1 MTSSYFKIVSY
12 FNFLEVTKKIR
23 PVVQFLTPLISL
35 NEGTLLLKHSQILGQ
50 PVKWTISIEKVLILN
65 LRKLI
70 FFLILSFFSSKF
82 WNSEMWFEIW
92 IVEIW
97 IFKFIILKFEIQNFE
112 ILNSE
117 IVINEILC
125 FEILNSEIPK
135 LLKKKG
141 RGERAGSD
149 T

>member
-1 MTSSYFKIVSY
+1 MDN
-12 FNFLEVTKKIR
+12 FNWESFNPK
-23 PVVQFLTPLISL
+23 F
-35 NEGTLLLKHSQILGQ
+35 
-50 PVKWTISIEKVLILN
+50 EKTD
-65 LRKLI
+65 

-97 IFKFIILKFEIQNFE
+97 IFKFIILKFEIQNLE

-135 LLKKKG
+135 LLKKKRGGG
-141 RGERAGSD
+141 RGQGQTPSEKFPWLKSETLSLLILKFWNYALMGSFWACF
-149 T
+149 

>member
-1 MTSSYFKIVSY
+1 
-12 FNFLEVTKKIR
+12 
-23 PVVQFLTPLISL
+23 
-35 NEGTLLLKHSQILGQ
+35 
-50 PVKWTISIEKVLILN
+50 
-65 LRKLI
+65 
-70 FFLILSFFSSKF
+70 
-82 WNSEMWFEIW
+82 MWFEIW

-97 IFKFIILKFEIQNFE
+97 IFKFIILKFEIQNLE

-149 T
+149 CLTQTPSEKFPWLKSETLSLVILKFWNYALMGIFWACF